1 MAVSVQQHA
10 KSYTS
15 VFSRQHSQQVFVV
28 VSNLSNE
35 GSSNTLVTLPFPHT
49 PPSRGFC
56 PRPAFA
62 SWQPLSPHASGT
74 PERSWNGFAQV
85 AKRTQRR
92 PKTIEGDEL
101 HKLLEAVRARKLSDL
116 ILIVLQLF
124 ISLVSQN
131 AQFLMKVKENI
142 LSSTKWVESAGNK
155 SQPAAFQFQ
164 LLDLCEV
171 IPGLKHLLKGDNYQ
185 LSSLVHLL
193 DSSVGP
199 AAQHVTQRVR
209 PYRHWK
215 VLTLFSQHIKQ
226 YIQKHWGEM
235 EEVNDPFHTRPLGP
249 CHFSVWNEICFFHT
263 KEEKKNAMDY

>member
-1 MAVSVQQHA
+1 
-10 KSYTS
+10 
-15 VFSRQHSQQVFVV
+15 
-28 VSNLSNE
+28 
-35 GSSNTLVTLPFPHT
+35 
-49 PPSRGFC
+49 
-56 PRPAFA
+56 
-62 SWQPLSPHASGT
+62 
-74 PERSWNGFAQV
+74 
-85 AKRTQRR
+85 
-92 PKTIEGDEL
+92 
-101 HKLLEAVRARKLSDL
+101 
-116 ILIVLQLF
+116 
-124 ISLVSQN
+124 
-131 AQFLMKVKENI
+131 MKVKENI
-142 LSSTKWVESAGNK
+142 LSSTKWVESADNK

-249 CHFSVWNEICFFHT
+249 CHFSVWNEIWFFHT
-263 KEEKKNAMDY
+263 KGKKIMPWTTSGSRHICQLLEKTLLKMLLHYWETRSSQSVGIHYLLIFFNCKLFCSLSKSSREEYSTLVIHLKIRFLFVYYIPLSHWGYGAVTYTLRLTARVVKGD